1 MNEDIYALPVK
12 LLPIWIEQEGRI
24 YAELRRATD
33 LTAGG
38 AGKSPFPTLSLLRV
52 K

>member
-1 MNEDIYALPVK
+1 MYAQPVK

-24 YAELRRATD
+24 YAELRRAMD
-33 LTAGG
+33 LTEGG
-38 AGKSPFPTLSLLRV
+38 AGKSPFPILNQLRV